1 MPTPFAEN
9 PDKNQVPI
17 SIVPE
22 NPQIPLINARI
33 LVAIYRMEQNHSEV
47 SLSEPRFVG

>member
-33 LVAIYRMEQNHSEV
+33 LVDIYQMVKNQVEV
-47 SLSEPRFVG
+47 SISASRFVG